1 MNFSSNTVTRL
12 QTEESS
18 CSKES
23 IGFLWLTERLKCC
36 TKLPFHV
43 SLGTNFLIQ
52 KKENQFSSSSSSE
65 VWWLV
70 QRIHQRKR
78 NKWWWKIWNSRWV
91 CTLHTRVFSITL
103 SVCSVNIMARGNTDY
118 LLYHPFFCRKY
129 QWLDFSS
136 CCNKKWLTIYKSCYV
151 NPNSYIF
158 DSFITYWGI

>member
-70 QRIHQRKR
+70 QRIHQRK
-78 NKWWWKIWNSRWV
+78 KINDDERFGILGEYV
-91 CTLHTRVFSITL
+91 HYILAFFSITL

-118 LLYHPFFCRKY
+118 LLYHPFSCREY

-136 CCNKKWLTIYKSCYV
+136 CYNKNWLTIYKSCNV
-151 NPNSYIF
+151 NPNSYKF
-158 DSFITYWGI
+158 DSFITYWRI